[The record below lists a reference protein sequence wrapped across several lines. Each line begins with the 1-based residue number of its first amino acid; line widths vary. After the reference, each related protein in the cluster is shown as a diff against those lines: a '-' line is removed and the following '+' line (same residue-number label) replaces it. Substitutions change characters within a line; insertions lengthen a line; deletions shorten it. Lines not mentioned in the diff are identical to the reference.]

1 MKNMKF
7 KSGTILMYECSGP
20 EYSKLRQIFAMLRL
34 RMRVVTPDKYH
45 LTLAELADGKGEPL
59 EDASD
64 VKPVPERMLVF
75 CGLNQVLLAQVLEVI
90 RLAKLPPIP
99 MKAVLTMNNL
109 QWNTMQLY
117 EELCREREAME
128 AQKNGQA
135 PKAEETEADENA
147 ETKTEESAEAPK
159 APEAEEAKPEEPKAE
174 DKPEEKA

>member
-34 RMRVVTPDKYH
+34 RMRPVTPDKYH

-135 PKAEETEADENA
+135 PA
-147 ETKTEESAEAPK
+147 
-159 APEAEEAKPEEPKAE
+159 EAKPEESAETPKAE
-174 DKPEEKA
+174 EVKAEEAKTEEPKSEEPKAEEKPEEKA

>member
-34 RMRVVTPDKYH
+34 RMRPVTPDKYH
-45 LTLAELADGKGEPL
+45 LTDGKGEPL

-135 PKAEETEADENA
+135 PAEAKADEA
-147 ETKTEESAEAPK
+147 KPEESAEAPK
-159 APEAEEAKPEEPKAE
+159 AEEVKAEEAKTEEPKAE
-174 DKPEEKA
+174 EKPEEKA

>member
-34 RMRVVTPDKYH
+34 RMRPVTPDKYH

-90 RLAKLPPIP
+90 RLAQLPPIP
-99 MKAVLTMNNL
+99 LKAVLTGANREWDSL
-109 QWNTMQLY
+109 QLR
-117 EELCREREAME
+117 EELLKEREAI
-128 AQKNGQA
+128 AQQQKQQNGEDSQPQEQA
-135 PKAEETEADENA
+135 QE
-147 ETKTEESAEAPK
+147 
-159 APEAEEAKPEEPKAE
+159 PEQAQ
-174 DKPEEKA
+174 D